1 MAEPRSTKEIA
12 ELRSQVQALAERSR
26 KSGAANQSKR
36 LAVIEVVLVFM
47 IVYFAW
53 DYNSRFRPFEITG
66 AVFSGRTDIQEETVN
81 EDVKL
86 NDLERAI
93 FGQLAAAE
101 NEITLLR
108 QEFYRLHKRSD
119 AFLNTLIK
127 EWNDEITLTSL
138 EQNITVL
145 QHQIDQLRWTLTRE
159 FKHQLKVEAV
169 AISRTAVLRQEV
181 VDLLRDKQSKMASRL
196 ESALT
201 KQAIDRLENNEA
213 ALREDVELLKNKP
226 ARNLSLHEFTELS
239 HLLQQEFNR
248 LKENEQVQILEREFE
263 KMKLQLKQTQD
274 EAFTAAAALRQEFI
288 ELLRDKQSKTAF
300 RLEST
305 LIKQEMNRLKQNE
318 EALKQEIELFK
329 NKSAGNCSLQEVKDL
344 LEQEFGQYKESEQ
357 VLEREFEKMK
367 QQEAFTAAAALRQEL
382 VELLRD
388 KQSKIAFRLET
399 ALMKQEMD
407 RLKQNQEALKKEI
420 DQMQTNWTLS
430 TETMQLSQKLDNLIE
445 KHMNTTTVIKEHEE
459 QITQLA
465 EKQESARERFLRDIT
480 QPRERQ
486 EQIRKVRL
494 EIDQLK
500 HNEVVFQRK
509 IEIMKQ
515 EYESKAMSG
524 SQEMEELRHETQAL
538 RKDAEQNQLI
548 QNLSNFCSQ
557 SSSSTTKE
565 CRTELSKELLWE
577 LAALMA
583 LAIICYLT
591 FSLYHQKYQSKI
603 DAESRRI
610 DQLTKKL
617 ETDQRNTDAQTGKL
631 DAESQRMDQLTKKQ
645 KADREQLAQEIDAQR
660 ITLGLTREKVYRFIE
675 EQETSRKHLVRNIDA
690 LRLRQEHIR
699 TVLAEQHLP
708 ALLPFQI
715 TMPNF
720 FKHKSAGDVWY
731 SQPFY
736 TDPRGYKMCL
746 AVHAD
751 GARVDE
757 GRYVSIFIYL
767 MRGEFDD
774 ELMWPF
780 RGKVTMYLLN
790 QFEARGHREITF
802 NSEGNDNR
810 AIEGERASIGIG
822 EECVVSYRDLSHMYD
837 THTQYLKYDSL
848 RFRVSDV
855 ELKQDTV
862 PVIPTDIIMTDFE
875 GRKKDSEQWFSE
887 PFYANPEGYKMCLR
901 VDPNGS
907 DDGRGTHVSVYV
919 TLMQGEHDDRLKW
932 PFRGDITIKLL
943 NQETDAGHWEKTLPF
958 DDTAGHDVAGRVIEW
973 RGRARKGWGIHK
985 FIAHAKLST
994 KGSEHVRNNC
1004 LHFQVVRVVVKSR

>member
-1 MAEPRSTKEIA
+1 M
-12 ELRSQVQALAERSR
+12 
-26 KSGAANQSKR
+26 
-36 LAVIEVVLVFM
+36 
-47 IVYFAW
+47 
-53 DYNSRFRPFEITG
+53 
-66 AVFSGRTDIQEETVN
+66 
-81 EDVKL
+81 
-86 NDLERAI
+86 
-93 FGQLAAAE
+93 
-101 NEITLLR
+101 
-108 QEFYRLHKRSD
+108 
-119 AFLNTLIK
+119 
-127 EWNDEITLTSL
+127 
-138 EQNITVL
+138 
-145 QHQIDQLRWTLTRE
+145 
-159 FKHQLKVEAV
+159 
-169 AISRTAVLRQEV
+169 
-181 VDLLRDKQSKMASRL
+181 KQ
-196 ESALT
+196 
-201 KQAIDRLENNEA
+201 
-213 ALREDVELLKNKP
+213 
-226 ARNLSLHEFTELS
+226 
-239 HLLQQEFNR
+239 
-248 LKENEQVQILEREFE
+248 
-263 KMKLQLKQTQD
+263 QLKQTQD
-274 EAFTAAAALRQEFI
+274 EAFTAAAALRQELV

-300 RLEST
+300 RLETT
-305 LIKQEMNRLKQNE
+305 LMKQEMDRVKQNE
-318 EALKQEIELFK
+318 EALKRDIELLQ
-329 NKSAGNCSLQEVKDL
+329 NKSARNCSMTLQEFKDL
-344 LEQEFGQYKESEQ
+344 LQQEFGQYKESEQ

-367 QQEAFTAAAALRQEL
+367 QQLKQTQDEAFTAAAALRQEL
-382 VELLRD
+382 VGLLRD
-388 KQSKIAFRLET
+388 KQSKMAFRLET
-399 ALMKQEMD
+399 ALMKQEMDRLKQNEESLKREIELLKRKLASPRNCSLQEVKDLLEQEFGQFKEHEQVFEGEFEKMKQQLKDGASRTAAELRQELVDLLRDKQSKTAFQLESSLMKQEMD

-420 DQMQTNWTLS
+420 DQMQINRTLS

-445 KHMNTTTVIKEHEE
+445 KHMNTTTVIKEHEQ
-459 QITQLA
+459 QITQFA

-524 SQEMEELRHETQAL
+524 SREMEELRHETQAL

-943 NQETDAGHWEKTLPF
+943 NQETDAGHWEKTIPF
-958 DDTAGHDVAGRVIEW
+958 DDTAGDDVAGRVIEW

-1004 LHFQVVRVVVKSR
+1004 LHFQILKVVVKSR